1 MPTWVATIARVSV
14 DRASGAIRVEKLT
27 SVADAG
33 TIVHPDG
40 ALAQMESATLWGL
53 SMALYESTEIKA
65 GQVADRN
72 LHSYRPLR
80 MDQVPELEIEFM
92 RNDQMPTGL
101 GEPAVIPVA
110 AAIANAVYDAVGV
123 RLRDMP
129 LRSDTLK
136 AALTVTVD

>member
-1 MPTWVATIARVSV
+1 
-14 DRASGAIRVEKLT
+14 
-27 SVADAG
+27 
-33 TIVHPDG
+33 
-40 ALAQMESATLWGL
+40 
-53 SMALYESTEIKA
+53 
-65 GQVADRN
+65 
-72 LHSYRPLR
+72 